1 MSTIDRDLD
10 PVLEHGDPDDL
21 AVLADYITDNGAGRL
36 SLDSDVCK
44 TLHGAR
50 VDRDFGDVERSLI
63 AKEIRLFGGNSII
76 NLFRGDGVP
85 YAEVLRDVASHIGVG
100 FSKTTVASEIEERLL
115 RHLLGR
121 ALEKMSESERTA
133 ILTDLEMEALVGKKP
148 AAMALALTG
157 WELRGPATYKLA
169 VIMANALARTLAGR
183 GLVFGANAALG
194 RTLGIALGPIGW
206 AVTGLWSIADL
217 ASPAYRVTVPCV
229 VQLAYMRQ
237 KMKISKNCP
246 SCRQPVE
253 SSAKFC
259 PNCGHKLKK

>member
-1 MSTIDRDLD
+1 MSPIDRDLD
-10 PVLEHGDPDDL
+10 PVIEHGDPDDL

-50 VDRDFGDVERSLI
+50 VDGNFGDAERSLI
-63 AKEIRLFGGNSII
+63 AKEIRLFGGNSVI

-85 YAEVLRDVASHIGVG
+85 YAEILKDVASHIGIK
-100 FSKTTVASEIEERLL
+100 FSKTTSVSEIEDGLL
-115 RHLLGR
+115 KHLLGR
-121 ALEKMSESERTA
+121 ALEKMSESERAA
-133 ILTDLEMEALVGKKP
+133 ILTDLEMKPLVGKKP
-148 AAMALALTG
+148 AALALALTA
-157 WELRGPATYKLA
+157 WELGGPATYKLA
-169 VIMANALARTLAGR
+169 VIVANALARTLAGR
-183 GLVFGANAALG
+183 GLVFSANAAIG

-237 KMKISKNCP
+237 KMKISNSCS
-246 SCRQPVE
+246 SCREPVE
-253 SSAKFC
+253 PSAKFC
-259 PNCGHKLKK
+259 PNCGHSLKH